1 MSPLEEIL
9 ATLRHISDVIRLD
22 LDYLDKKLEQTNT
35 DNKGQHENVS

>member
-22 LDYLDKKLEQTNT
+22 LDYLDKRLEQSNA
-35 DNKGQHENVS
+35 DNEEKHGNVS